1 MKRYF
6 GNLSQKTFDLIVI
19 GGGIIGTGIARDA
32 ALRGLDTLLVE
43 KEDFAFGT
51 TSRSTRLIHGG
62 LRYLRMLEFKLVWQ
76 DLHERE
82 VLLHIAPHLVKKMG
96 FCIPLLQSE
105 PLYRMSL
112 PIGLCLYDIMA
123 SGKSVPSRKHLS
135 RLDTLKIEP
144 ALANTSGLVGSF
156 LFYDCQA
163 QNMERLCLEN
173 AISADNKGATILNH
187 TEALDFIVEENSV
200 KGLQLRDKITGQK
213 YTSRGRMIVNA
224 GGPWANLVWD
234 KLNFRQK
241 FNLRRT
247 KGVHLVTRKIA
258 NHALVLFTKSDGRL
272 FFIIPWNNS
281 SLIGTTDTDYCGDL
295 EDVSASK
302 SDTDYLVSETSH
314 YFPQFRPEDVYYSM
328 AGLRPLVAS
337 GEKAES
343 NTSRAHKLIDHERR
357 DKVQGLISILGG
369 KITAYR
375 AIAEETV
382 DLVCQKLQMAV
393 PCTTAQTPLPGAPGI
408 NQQQAAQIARENGQ
422 PVETITH
429 LSGIYGS
436 CLSQVL
442 ELVKADSK
450 SGNQI
455 RPGYPDIRAQIKYAI
470 IEEEALT
477 VNDFML
483 RRSLLGL
490 GPTQGK
496 DAVAAVANEMGNILG
511 WSHTERQQQIRDYQ
525 DCIALNQRFRKEVS

>member
-6 GNLSQKTFDLIVI
+6 GDLSKKSFDLIVI

-82 VLLHIAPHLVKKMG
+82 ILLHIAPHLVKKLE

-105 PLYRMSL
+105 PIYRMSL
-112 PIGLCLYDIMA
+112 PIGLCLYDIMS
-123 SGKSVPSRKHLS
+123 SGKSIPSRKHLS
-135 RLDTLKIEP
+135 RIDTLKIEP
-144 ALANTSGLVGSF
+144 TLANATGLVGSF

-173 AISADNKGATILNH
+173 AVSAYNKGACILNH
-187 TEALDFIVEENSV
+187 AEATDFIIEENSV
-200 KGLQLRDKITGQK
+200 KGIQLKDKITGYK
-213 YTSRGRMIVNA
+213 FSPRGRMIVNA
-224 GGPWANLVWD
+224 GGPWANIVWD
-234 KLNFRQK
+234 KLNFRQN

-272 FFIIPWNNS
+272 FFIIPWNDN
-281 SLIGTTDTDYCGDL
+281 SLIGTTDTDYSGDI
-295 EDVSASK
+295 ECVYANK
-302 SDTDYLVSETSH
+302 SDTEYLVSETQN
-314 YFPQFRPEDVYYSM
+314 YFPQFRQEDVYYTM
-328 AGLRPLVAS
+328 AGLRPLVSS

-357 DKVQGLISILGG
+357 DKVKGLISIMGG

-382 DLVCQKLQMAV
+382 DLVCQKLQMTV
-393 PCTTAQTPLPGAPGI
+393 PCITAQTPLPGAPGI
-408 NQQQAAQIARENGQ
+408 NQQQAVQIAQENSLS
-422 PVETITH
+422 VEAITH
-429 LSGIYGS
+429 LASIYGS
-436 CLSQVL
+436 RLLQVL
-442 ELVKADSK
+442 ELVKVDSQK
-450 SGNQI
+450 GNFVS
-455 RPGYPDIRAQIKYAI
+455 PGYPDILAQIKYAVN
-470 IEEEALT
+470 EEEALT
-477 VNDFML
+477 VSDFML
-483 RRSLLGL
+483 RRSCMGL
-490 GPTQGK
+490 GQTQGEE
-496 DAVAAVANEMGNILG
+496 AIAAVASEMKDLLN
-511 WSHTERQQQIRDYQ
+511 WSHTETQQQIRDYK
-525 DCIALNQRFRKEVS
+525 DSIALNQNFRKEIS

>member
-6 GNLSQKTFDLIVI
+6 GSLSHKTFDLIVV

-43 KEDFAFGT
+43 KEDFACGT

-82 VLLHIAPHLVKKMG
+82 VLLHIAPHLVKKME

-135 RLDTLKIEP
+135 RLDTLKLEP
-144 ALANTSGLVGSF
+144 ALANTTGLVGSF

-163 QNMERLCLEN
+163 QKMERLCLEN
-173 AISADNKGATILNH
+173 AISADNKGACILNH
-187 TEALDFIVEENSV
+187 TEALDFIIEENSV
-200 KGLQLRDKITGQK
+200 KGLQLRDKITGHN
-213 YTSRGRMIVNA
+213 YISRGRMIVNA

-234 KLNFRQK
+234 KLNSRQK

-247 KGVHLVTRKIA
+247 KGVHLITRKIA

-272 FFIIPWNNS
+272 FFIIPWNNN
-281 SLIGTTDTDYCGDL
+281 SLIGTTDTDYSGDL
-295 EDVSASK
+295 ECVSANG
-302 SDTDYLVSETSH
+302 SDTEYLVSETRH
-314 YFPQFRPEDVYYSM
+314 YFPQFKPEDVYYTM
-328 AGLRPLVAS
+328 AGLRPLAAS

-357 DKVQGLISILGG
+357 DKVQGLLSILGG

-382 DLVCQKLQMAV
+382 DLVCRKLQMTV

-408 NQQQAAQIARENGQ
+408 NQQQAAQTAQENSL
-422 PVETITH
+422 PAETITH

-436 CLSQVL
+436 RLSQVL
-442 ELVKADSK
+442 ELVKADSQ
-450 SGNQI
+450 SGNPI
-455 RPGYPDIRAQIKYAI
+455 RPGYPDIRAQIKHAI
-470 IEEEALT
+470 VEEEALT
-477 VNDFML
+477 VSDFML

-496 DAVAAVANEMGNILG
+496 DAVAAVASEMGKILG

-525 DCIALNQRFRKEVS
+525 DSIALNQSFREEIS

>member
-1 MKRYF
+1 MKRCF
-6 GNLSQKTFDLIVI
+6 GSLSQKTFDLIVI

-51 TSRSTRLIHGG
+51 TSRSTRLVHGG

-82 VLLHIAPHLVKKMG
+82 VLLHIAPHLVKKLE

-105 PLYRMSL
+105 PLYRISL

-135 RLDTLKIEP
+135 RLDTLKVEP
-144 ALANTSGLVGSF
+144 ALANTNGLAGSF

-173 AISADNKGATILNH
+173 AISADNKGACILNH
-187 TEALDFIVEENSV
+187 AEVTDFIIEENRV
-200 KGLQLRDKITGQK
+200 KGIKLRDKITGQD
-213 YTSRGRMIVNA
+213 YTPRGRMIVNA

-234 KLNFRQK
+234 KLNLRQK
-241 FNLRRT
+241 FSLRRT

-272 FFIIPWNNS
+272 FFIIPWNNN
-281 SLIGTTDTDYCGDL
+281 SLIGTTDTDYSGDL
-295 EDVSASK
+295 EHVNANR
-302 SDTDYLVSETSH
+302 SDTEYLVSETRN
-314 YFPQFRPEDVYYSM
+314 YFPQFRPENIYYTV
-328 AGLRPLVAS
+328 AGLRPLVS
-337 GEKAES
+337 NGKNAES
-343 NTSRAHKLIDHERR
+343 NTSRAHKLIDHEYR
-357 DKVQGLISILGG
+357 DKVQGLVSILGG

-382 DLVCQKLQMAV
+382 DLVCRKLQMTV

-408 NQQQAAQIARENGQ
+408 NLEQMVQIAQENNLS
-422 PVETITH
+422 VKTIAH
-429 LSGIYGS
+429 LAGIYGS
-436 CLSQVL
+436 RLSQVL
-442 ELVKADSK
+442 ALVKADSQ
-450 SGNQI
+450 SGNPI
-455 RPGYPDIRAQIKYAI
+455 HPGYPDIRAQIKHAVV
-470 IEEEALT
+470 EEEALT
-477 VNDFML
+477 VSDFML

-490 GPTQGK
+490 GPTQGE
-496 DAVAAVANEMGNILG
+496 DTVAAVASVLGNILS
-511 WSHTERQQQIRDYQ
+511 WSYTETQQQIRDYQ
-525 DCIALNQRFRKEVS
+525 DSIALSQSFRKEIS